1 MFKLLYPPNGRV
13 IRYDAGDKLYIKTDP
28 KEIIFPYTVCGV
40 FDDEEIELEFFE
52 TFEDAQQFIEDL
64 ENEVSQLENFSGGIY
79 LE

>member
-1 MFKLLYPPNGRV
+1 MFKELYTPGGQVVRYENG
-13 IRYDAGDKLYIKTDP
+13 DELYIKTNH

-40 FDDEEIELEFFE
+40 FNNEEIELEFFE